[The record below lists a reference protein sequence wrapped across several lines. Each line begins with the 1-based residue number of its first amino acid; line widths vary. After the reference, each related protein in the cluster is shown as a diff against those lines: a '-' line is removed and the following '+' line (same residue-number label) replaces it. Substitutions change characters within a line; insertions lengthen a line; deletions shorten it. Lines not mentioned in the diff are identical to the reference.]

1 MTNEER
7 ENILDQHKTVYDG
20 YLTSYVQPE
29 KNQPLYVQDMAN
41 DKQGLTVSNKGVV
54 TGYKNMNINEMRYD
68 GKSTGLFSS
77 EEPKEQGHIS
87 GGSIYEPEESFE
99 SEDKDDEYYVS
110 LGEQLDMIG
119 DGDNDLEHG
128 VFGHNDESDMV
139 LVSPEVN
146 FEVEDDYSDD
156 EYDYSDDEYL
166 RRKSGEGRDFDDE
179 DEFMDY
185 DGDDASTWPG
195 ANYGDE
201 DEDELV
207 FNLGDGIFDDEDDI
221 DDEEVEGLF
230 DNLRE
235 SLDMFKRF
243 TKYN

>member
-1 MTNEER
+1 MNAYFFKMTNEER

-68 GKSTGLFSS
+68 GKSTGLFSE

-99 SEDKDDEYYVS
+99 SEMEEEYYVS

-119 DGDNDLEHG
+119 DGEDDLEHG
-128 VFGHNDESDMV
+128 TFGHEDESDMV
-139 LVSPEVN
+139 LVSPEI
-146 FEVEDDYSDD
+146 DDWDMD
-156 EYDYSDDEYL
+156 
-166 RRKSGEGRDFDDE
+166 DFDRE
-179 DEFMDY
+179 DNEY
-185 DGDDASTWPG
+185 
-195 ANYGDE
+195 E
-201 DEDELV
+201 DRMPHRFDDELV
-207 FNLGDGIFDDEDDI
+207 FNIGDEIFDDEDDI

-230 DNLRE
+230 DSLKE